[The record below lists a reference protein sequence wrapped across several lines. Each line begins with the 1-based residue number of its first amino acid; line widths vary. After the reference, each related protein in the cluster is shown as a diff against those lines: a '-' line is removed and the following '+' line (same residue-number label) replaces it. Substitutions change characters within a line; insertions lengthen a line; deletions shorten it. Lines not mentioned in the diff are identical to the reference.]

1 MTTDLDRYTPPTA
14 SELDLTWKLAERLSD
29 TEFVP
34 KTMRGKAEAVL
45 ACILTGH
52 ELGIGPMQAL
62 RDVYLVNGRPS
73 LAATLMVARVRAAGH
88 RFRTIRNTD
97 ALATVQI
104 HRAGAPEPEPPVEF
118 TLDDAK
124 RAKLAAKDVWQQYP
138 ARMCWARAA
147 SAACRRDAPECLGGV
162 VYTPEE
168 LDAPATTVV
177 TAGGAV
183 VDTETGEMVSEP
195 EPATGAGNG
204 QPTPPAA
211 DTLDAWRRRATGL
224 PNADKVRLTRWVE
237 ANVNGGWR
245 WLYRDGTAE
254 DWSAAFAAALQT
266 AAPAEANPPAKAG
279 AATPAE
285 AATP

>member
-1 MTTDLDRYTPPTA
+1 MTTDLDRYTPPSA
-14 SELDLTWKLAERLSD
+14 GELELVWKLAERLSG

-34 KTMRGKAEAVL
+34 KTMRSKPEAVL
-45 ACILTGH
+45 ACILTGR

-88 RFRTIRNTD
+88 AFRTIRND
-97 ALATVQI
+97 DQAATVQI
-104 HRAGAPEPEPPVEF
+104 HRKNAAEPEPPVTF
-118 TLDDAK
+118 TLEDAK

-168 LDAPATTVV
+168 LDGLPATTVV

-183 VDTETGEMVSEP
+183 VDAETGELIASDHRTAEA
-195 EPATGAGNG
+195 PATPPAEGNG
-204 QPTPPAA
+204 QAVPADREEA
-211 DTLDAWRRRATGL
+211 KRVDAWRKRATSL
-224 PNADKVRLTRWVE
+224 PNADKVRLTRWVGE
-237 ANVNGGWR
+237 NVDGGWP
-245 WLYRDGTAE
+245 WLYKHGNAE
-254 DWSAAFAAALQT
+254 DWSAAFAAAGIT
-266 AAPAEANPPAKAG
+266 EG
-279 AATPAE
+279 GGS
-285 AATP
+285 